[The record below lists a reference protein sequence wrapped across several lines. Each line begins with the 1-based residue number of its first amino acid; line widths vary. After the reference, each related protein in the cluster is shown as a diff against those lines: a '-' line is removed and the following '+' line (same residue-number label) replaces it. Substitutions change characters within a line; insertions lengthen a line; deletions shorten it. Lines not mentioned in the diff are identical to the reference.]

1 VAAAI
6 ALTTQSLDSYCAMVE
21 SDQPMILSDSEMY
34 SSLFITF
41 ISFISLIY
49 EQEGEGT
56 TLPPILF

>member
-1 VAAAI
+1 
-6 ALTTQSLDSYCAMVE
+6 
-21 SDQPMILSDSEMY
+21 MY